1 MPYHVQKQS
10 AIALV
15 DPSKTVA
22 YYIGNNRWSFVYS
35 DREIFSSE
43 EEAKNAVLIKNVVVV
58 SE

>member
-10 AIALV
+10 TIALV

-22 YYIGNNRWSFVYS
+22 YYIGNNRWSFLYS

-43 EEAKNAVLIKNVVVV
+43 EEAKNAVSIRNVVVV

>member
-10 AIALV
+10 TIALV